1 MDDLKTADQEKWE
14 HGEGEYADP
23 EPKKHDR
30 KELLGD
36 AILRDN

>member
-23 EPKKHDR
+23 EPNKNDG
-30 KELLGD
+30 E
-36 AILRDN
+36 

>member
-23 EPKKHDR
+23 EPKKN
-30 KELLGD
+30 EGE
-36 AILRDN
+36 